1 MTGQTLPVRMIGSLA
16 VVTLPDEIDLL
27 NVTHLHDG
35 LEEMLGKAPGTLV
48 VDMTR
53 TRYCDSAG
61 IAVLVR
67 VAEAARARQVPL
79 RVAVSDPVSRIMR
92 LLGAER
98 VIDVYPSLA
107 AALGGEAQPAAR
119 DGQPPGPAQPP
130 AAGGPAPRD
139 EEA

>member
-1 MTGQTLPVRMIGSLA
+1 MTEQILPVHTVGSLT

-27 NVTHLHDG
+27 NVAQIQEG
-35 LEEMLGKAPGTLV
+35 LDERVGSGSGSLV
-48 VDMTR
+48 VDMTQ

-61 IAVLVR
+61 IATLVR
-67 VAEAARARQVPL
+67 VAKAARAAEVPL
-79 RVAVSDPVSRIMR
+79 RVAVSDPVTRIMR

-107 AALGGEAQPAAR
+107 AALG
-119 DGQPPGPAQPP
+119 
-130 AAGGPAPRD
+130 